1 MYERTVEITLEE
13 YINNKI
19 DMLRRDFKIR
29 LSRAEIEY
37 MQSLTTE
44 TAVDNFAKD
53 LFGKYLG

>member
-44 TAVDNFAKD
+44 TAVDNFAHDFFERLK
-53 LFGKYLG
+53 